1 MKNKRKCTKSKEW
14 IYEEYVIKNRK
25 REDVAKDCGLTV
37 SGFKSV
43 LIDYNIKKEKNTI
56 DINWLS
62 QELNS
67 GKTVDEIAKQ
77 AHLTKS
83 GLYKIISKNNLK
95 TNYKPDHSQYDD
107 SKDKEIVKLYNE
119 GYSTTEIGKILHLSH
134 RSILNHLNHCNI
146 QTRNLSDSQKVKIL
160 SNINKDLLNY
170 DIMYKLYITD
180 NKSVL
185 DICNLYNLTESQLRT
200 SLTFLKIPLKEND
213 LIKTNMEFL
222 IERLRKYCV
231 YHYSPIVFKRDN
243 YTCQCCHK
251 KSNVLHAHHIKPFS
265 VIINDIFNRFPELN
279 VIKDSETLYNII
291 INDKE
296 FSNIDNLITYC
307 PECHFTKIHKF
318 VCGH

>member
-1 MKNKRKCTKSKEW
+1 MSQRETSPMRQE
-14 IYEEYVIKNRK
+14 RK
-25 REDVAKDCGLTV
+25 REMEEC
-37 SGFKSV
+37 
-43 LIDYNIKKEKNTI
+43 
-56 DINWLS
+56 
-62 QELNS
+62 
-67 GKTVDEIAKQ
+67 
-77 AHLTKS
+77 
-83 GLYKIISKNNLK
+83 
-95 TNYKPDHSQYDD
+95 
-107 SKDKEIVKLYNE
+107 
-119 GYSTTEIGKILHLSH
+119 
-134 RSILNHLNHCNI
+134 
-146 QTRNLSDSQKVKIL
+146 KV
-160 SNINKDLLNY
+160 
-170 DIMYKLYITD
+170 
-180 NKSVL
+180 
-185 DICNLYNLTESQLRT
+185 CNLYNLTESQLRT

-265 VIINDIFNRFPELN
+265 TIINNIFNRFPELN

>member
-37 SGFKSV
+37 SGFKSI
-43 LIDYNIKKEKNTI
+43 LIDYNIKKEKSTI

-77 AHLTKS
+77 MHLTKS
-83 GLYKIISKNNLK
+83 GLYKIISKNKLK
-95 TNYKPDHSQYDD
+95 TNYKPDHSQYDN

-160 SNINKDLLNY
+160 SNMECTEIFKDINARIRTVEKHL
-170 DIMYKLYITD
+170 IMI
-180 NKSVL
+180 
-185 DICNLYNLTESQLRT
+185 
-200 SLTFLKIPLKEND
+200 
-213 LIKTNMEFL
+213 
-222 IERLRKYCV
+222 
-231 YHYSPIVFKRDN
+231 
-243 YTCQCCHK
+243 
-251 KSNVLHAHHIKPFS
+251 
-265 VIINDIFNRFPELN
+265 
-279 VIKDSETLYNII
+279 
-291 INDKE
+291 
-296 FSNIDNLITYC
+296 
-307 PECHFTKIHKF
+307 
-318 VCGH
+318 